1 MKTKKSIAADKEFQK
16 KWAVEHNLG
25 TKVCGGLTIRQ
36 FAQDQNGNY
45 YAVFALEDVIWN
57 DSKGK
62 KA

>member
-57 DSKGK
+57 DSKRK
-62 KA
+62 